1 MRWHPC
7 SPQVLEPTWFTD
19 LLWTHRVS
27 GFLSTWQVRL
37 MIRSPAGSQLN
48 RGLVQFSSLIIWWIK
63 LSNELQIS
71 GTFGAVY
78 LSIVYSEAY
87 TMILRK

>member
-1 MRWHPC
+1 
-7 SPQVLEPTWFTD
+7 
-19 LLWTHRVS
+19 
-27 GFLSTWQVRL
+27 